1 MVTLCDRRDC
11 GVRVEVL
18 TAQGVPTRNEVNEA
32 NQPGG
37 QRHERKRCRF
47 AANKV
52 PWRGCTVSEVRIIPV
67 PYSDVT
73 VTAPEPPA
81 LSSEFARSTC
91 IQVVPCTFA
100 SRHHSVCSSA
110 SWAVAG
116 CPRRTGSV
124 LLGTRKVT
132 SGCGL
137 PVG

>member
-18 TAQGVPTRNEVNEA
+18 TARGVPTRNEVNEA

-67 PYSDVT
+67 PYSDVA
-73 VTAPEPPA
+73 VTAPEAAYPI
-81 LSSEFARSTC
+81 FR
-91 IQVVPCTFA
+91 
-100 SRHHSVCSSA
+100 VCS
-110 SWAVAG
+110 VYLH
-116 CPRRTGSV
+116 TGGS
-124 LLGTRKVT
+124 LHLR
-132 SGCGL
+132 
-137 PVG
+137 